1 MSNFAVILS
10 GCGSLDGSDIWEAVL
25 LSYHLDRKGN
35 GVIFFAP
42 DAKQKAVVDHLT
54 QTATEQTRNILQ
66 ESARIAR
73 GGIKEIE
80 DLSGRQVDGL
90 ILPGGHGV
98 VKNLAHSLGEP
109 ENGYLKPAKEI
120 QRIIREIYRRK
131 KPIGACG
138 LAGLLVASALRDIL
152 ETPLTLTIGK
162 NPELI
167 KQIEEMGAVGGGDGL
182 RTQAGHHAG
191 KSLETQACGDGL
203 EHRKSCQ
210 RSFGAYPIKN
220 KLGGDMREIS
230 AKDITKAVIPI
241 CQDTGFSVF
250 FVEMGDQIC
259 IKDGNLFDAIN
270 EGVRQG
276 YRDGYLR
283 KSILADPIERKNTG
297 DNTPAVIHTDV
308 VSGDKLRIIIAP
320 KGGGSENMSEVKMM
334 KPADGVEGVKEFV
347 IDKVRRSGSNP
358 CPPIV
363 VGVGIGGTFEKCAE
377 MAKRALLRTIG
388 SKHTNPFYAQLEE
401 ELLEKVN
408 KLGIGA
414 QGFGGTQTALA
425 VFVETYPC
433 HIASFPAAV
442 NINCHAARHK
452 EVAL

>member
-1 MSNFAVILS
+1 
-10 GCGSLDGSDIWEAVL
+10 
-25 LSYHLDRKGN
+25 
-35 GVIFFAP
+35 
-42 DAKQKAVVDHLT
+42 
-54 QTATEQTRNILQ
+54 
-66 ESARIAR
+66 
-73 GGIKEIE
+73 
-80 DLSGRQVDGL
+80 
-90 ILPGGHGV
+90 
-98 VKNLAHSLGEP
+98 
-109 ENGYLKPAKEI
+109 
-120 QRIIREIYRRK
+120 
-131 KPIGACG
+131 
-138 LAGLLVASALRDIL
+138 
-152 ETPLTLTIGK
+152 
-162 NPELI
+162 
-167 KQIEEMGAVGGGDGL
+167 
-182 RTQAGHHAG
+182 
-191 KSLETQACGDGL
+191 
-203 EHRKSCQ
+203 
-210 RSFGAYPIKN
+210 
-220 KLGGDMREIS
+220 MREIS
-230 AKDITKAVIPI
+230 ASDITKTVKDLCIDANYNLGQDVQDALRKMYEKEESPVSKATLKQIIDNFEIAKEGEFPI

-250 FVEMGDQIC
+250 FVEMGDQVC

-276 YRDGYLR
+276 YKDGYLR

-297 DNTPAVIHTDV
+297 DNTPAVIHMDV
-308 VSGDKLRIIIAP
+308 VKGDKLKIIIAP

-347 IDKVRRSGSNP
+347 IDKVQRSGSNP

-377 MAKRALLRTIG
+377 MAKRSLLRTIG
-388 SKHTNPFYAQLEE
+388 SKHPNPFYAQLEE

-452 EVAL
+452 EATL